1 MGGKV
6 IAIYCVPGTE
16 RSKLLQRLFEEESL
30 NLKSTITTT
39 SRKPRIGERDGLNYH
54 FITAEEFKKRIQ
66 EGKFVEYEEACP
78 DILYGTDIRELES
91 SDKNY
96 LLEIS
101 PENIGH
107 IKQQLR
113 LSVLT
118 IFVGTDNFEKLR
130 ESWTVRGTSAYDEI
144 ESRIKKIKS
153 DMKYA
158 RQFDLVITNPLDG
171 STKYLEEVLD
181 AAHDF
186 LFSDNSV
193 ILSEEDEGID
203 VIGKV
208 ILRIKELSQI
218 NNEREYLFR
227 GVTAL
232 HGCKDTRERYGSD
245 ITSYTHTIS
254 SGYLIRLVKENNLK
268 DEIAISYIKSLLM
281 EARRQFPSLYVGS
294 DLEVLSDIQH
304 NGGATCL
311 IDFSKNIL
319 TSLWFACQDDFDKTG
334 FLYILDVQEE
344 LKKGTLIE
352 IKHDDARPIDVLLSE
367 LGNKDS
373 NEKMSRF
380 YLWYPKAINNRI
392 VRQDSVFIFGLQTM
406 VADDHAIKVIPIHK
420 NAKRK
425 IRDALER
432 YFNISE
438 LTIYNDPIGFAMANA
453 KLKPIRKIQK
463 IDN

>member
-254 SGYLIRLVKENNLK
+254 SGYLE
-268 DEIAISYIKSLLM
+268 
-281 EARRQFPSLYVGS
+281 
-294 DLEVLSDIQH
+294 
-304 NGGATCL
+304 
-311 IDFSKNIL
+311 
-319 TSLWFACQDDFDKTG
+319 
-334 FLYILDVQEE
+334 
-344 LKKGTLIE
+344 
-352 IKHDDARPIDVLLSE
+352 
-367 LGNKDS
+367 
-373 NEKMSRF
+373 
-380 YLWYPKAINNRI
+380 
-392 VRQDSVFIFGLQTM
+392 SV
-406 VADDHAIKVIPIHK
+406 
-420 NAKRK
+420 
-425 IRDALER
+425 
-432 YFNISE
+432 
-438 LTIYNDPIGFAMANA
+438 
-453 KLKPIRKIQK
+453 
-463 IDN
+463 